1 MFTEVPMSEIREYE
15 KLEGSDLNRVKRV
28 LADEA
33 TALLHGRECL
43 SQIHATVDSLFASKG
58 GPEDLGSL
66 PQIQLSDGDL
76 SKDENSSDVSISV
89 ADALVKASMTKSK
102 NEARRLIKLGGIKIN
117 DEKVDDEYHLLYRK
131 DFDEQGRLK
140 ITSGK
145 KKNSVLLWP

>member
-1 MFTEVPMSEIREYE
+1 MSEIREYE

-43 SQIHATVDSLFASKG
+43 TQIHATVDSLFASKG

-66 PQIQLSDGDL
+66 QQIQLSDGDL

-117 DEKVDDEYHLLYRK
+117 DEKVDDEYHLLHRK